1 LLTEDAASVFLQDPD
16 RIIAMRKGIE
26 GLKLYPIQ
34 KMNME
39 DIKVSVSE

>member
-1 LLTEDAASVFLQDPD
+1 MVLAQEAASVYIQDPD
-16 RIIAMRKGIE
+16 RIVAVRNGLE

-39 DIKVSVSE
+39 DIKAVK